1 MRPHAIVEA
10 ALAQCTVDAMTV
22 VCQEHS
28 QTNLRWAANTLTT
41 NGVMRS
47 VDITVIALAGSG
59 AGRAAGVA
67 SASVADASDVA
78 AIVARA
84 EAVARASDPSPDAGD
99 LIAGAT
105 SDSFDA
111 APEETSPDVFAQ
123 FAPALGDWFGG
134 AREREFELF
143 GFAEHEVT
151 TTYLGNTAGLR
162 QRHVQPTGRVE
173 ITGKSDGRTR
183 STWVGR
189 STRDFRDIDV
199 ESLDAEVRTRLGWAE
214 RSIALD
220 PGRYEVLLPP
230 SAVADL
236 MVYLYWTASA
246 RDAAEGRTVFS
257 LPGGGTRIGER
268 LTESPLSLF
277 SDPAYPGMQCA
288 PFVVSH
294 ASGATE
300 SVFDN
305 GLPLERTAWIDN
317 GQLAALGQTRHS
329 AALTSGALTPMIDN
343 LALEVAGASSSTADL
358 IASTERGLL
367 LTTLWYIREVDP
379 QTLLL
384 TGLTR
389 DGVYLVEGG
398 EVVGA
403 INNFRFNESPVDLLS
418 RVVGASTTEVALPR
432 EWSDFF
438 TRVAMPT
445 LRVADFNMSTV
456 SQAS

>member
-1 MRPHAIVEA
+1 MNPHEIVES
-10 ALAQCTVDAMTV
+10 ALAQCTVDDMTV
-22 VCQEHS
+22 ICQEHS

-47 VDITVIALAGSG
+47 LDVTVVAVAGTG

-67 SASVADASDVA
+67 SASVADDSDVT
-78 AIVARA
+78 AIVERA
-84 EAVARASDPSPDAGD
+84 EAAARSSAPSPDQAD
-99 LIAGAT
+99 LVSGGA
-105 SDSFDA
+105 SDDFA
-111 APEETSPDVFAQ
+111 ERPEQTSPDVFDR
-123 FAPALGDWFGG
+123 FAPALGDWFGRAGG
-134 AREREFELF
+134 AQIELF
-143 GFAEHEVT
+143 GFAEHDIT

-162 QRHVQPTGRVE
+162 RRHVQPTGRIEV
-173 ITGKSDGRTR
+173 TGKSAGRTR

-189 STRDFRDIDV
+189 STRDFQDIDV
-199 ESLDAEVRTRLGWAE
+199 DHLDTQVRTRLGWAE
-214 RSIALD
+214 RSLSLD

-230 SAVADL
+230 TAVADL
-236 MVYLYWTASA
+236 LVYLYWSAAA

-257 LPGGGTRIGER
+257 KAGGGTRIGER
-268 LTESPLSLF
+268 LTESPLSLI
-277 SDPAYPGMQCA
+277 SDPSYEGMQCT
-288 PFVVSH
+288 PFVVAH
-294 ASGATE
+294 ASGSTE

-305 GLPLERTAWIDN
+305 GLPLERTSWIDH
-317 GQLAALGQTRHS
+317 GVLSALGQTRHS
-329 AALTSGALTPMIDN
+329 AGLTGGALTPMVDN
-343 LALEVAGASSSTADL
+343 LALEVEGATSSVTDL
-358 IASTERGLL
+358 IEHTERGLL
-367 LTTLWYIREVDP
+367 LNTLWYIREVDP

-403 INNFRFNESPVDLLS
+403 VNNFRFNESPVDLLS
-418 RVVGASTTEVALPR
+418 RVTGASATEISLPR

-438 TRVAMPT
+438 TRVAMPM